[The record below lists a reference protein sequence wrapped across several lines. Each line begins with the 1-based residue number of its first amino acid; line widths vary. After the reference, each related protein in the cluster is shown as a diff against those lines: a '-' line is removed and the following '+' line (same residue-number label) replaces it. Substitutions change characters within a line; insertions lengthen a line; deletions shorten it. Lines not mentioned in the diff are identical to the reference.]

1 MAPLAC
7 SNYGNG
13 NWKKKNLNTT
23 ITAISVSAGI
33 IFKNPF
39 YNYDWENTNLQHKF
53 LSYFFF
59 HFVLIKSRY
68 TIHIINPLSVLF
80 LIHQLVLSTPA
91 SISFACDVYFN
102 LLFQTYLRNFL
113 FDCNCDDLELSIA
126 SMIALNST
134 PLLCICFIL
143 FFQIHCCWHVT
154 CCCKKFFC
162 LVFRW
167 VTYTLWYIVY
177 RPAIWTS
184 VTRTRHIKQNRQLSL
199 ELQRKNSGL

>member
-1 MAPLAC
+1 
-7 SNYGNG
+7 
-13 NWKKKNLNTT
+13 
-23 ITAISVSAGI
+23 
-33 IFKNPF
+33 
-39 YNYDWENTNLQHKF
+39 
-53 LSYFFF
+53 
-59 HFVLIKSRY
+59 LIKSRC

-143 FFQIHCCWHVT
+143 FFSNSLLLTCHVLLQ
-154 CCCKKFFC
+154 KVLLFGLPLSNLHP
-162 LVFRW
+162 LVYS
-167 VTYTLWYIVY
+167 VQ
-177 RPAIWTS
+177 TS
-184 VTRTRHIKQNRQLSL
+184 YMDKCNAYASH
-199 ELQRKNSGL
+199 

>member
-1 MAPLAC
+1 MKRNWEIQTRWHHWLVAITVMAT
-7 SNYGNG
+7 G
-13 NWKKKNLNTT
+13 KKKNLNTT

-59 HFVLIKSRY
+59 HFVLIKSRC

-143 FFQIHCCWHVT
+143 FFSNSLLLTCHVLLQ
-154 CCCKKFFC
+154 KVLLFGLPLSNLHP
-162 LVFRW
+162 LVYS
-167 VTYTLWYIVY
+167 VQ
-177 RPAIWTS
+177 TS
-184 VTRTRHIKQNRQLSL
+184 YMDKCNAYASH
-199 ELQRKNSGL
+199 